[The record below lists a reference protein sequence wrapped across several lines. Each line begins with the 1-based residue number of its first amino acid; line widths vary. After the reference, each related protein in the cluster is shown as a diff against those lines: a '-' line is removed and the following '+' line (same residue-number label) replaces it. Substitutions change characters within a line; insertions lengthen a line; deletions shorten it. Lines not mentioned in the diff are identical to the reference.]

1 MDKVLGNEKNQSLLN
16 YFRLKKYPKKLIFL
30 TNKDQ
35 IKKQIFSLGT
45 HPEIVELLWYKYAK
59 NFPLKCQVILF
70 GRPVLINPISGIIF
84 GFAEGTN
91 PPALRL
97 PKKDI
102 AELLEKGGLRSLS
115 DMDSVYADAN
125 NFGNDWAYCFSFI
138 EGIDKYFI
146 SAYNYSK

>member
-59 NFPLKCQVILF
+59 NFPARNHHSSRSDRNC
-70 GRPVLINPISGIIF
+70 GRC
-84 GFAEGTN
+84 
-91 PPALRL
+91 
-97 PKKDI
+97 K
-102 AELLEKGGLRSLS
+102 
-115 DMDSVYADAN
+115 
-125 NFGNDWAYCFSFI
+125 SFI
-138 EGIDKYFI
+138 ETSFPRNRGYRGWWRARC
-146 SAYNYSK
+146 S